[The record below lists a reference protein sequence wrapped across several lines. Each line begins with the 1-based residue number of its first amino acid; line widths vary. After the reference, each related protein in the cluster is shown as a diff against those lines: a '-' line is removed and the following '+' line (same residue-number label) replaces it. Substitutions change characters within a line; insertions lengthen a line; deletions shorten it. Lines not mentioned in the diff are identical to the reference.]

1 MRCDTCAYY
10 DYEGEN
16 KKGYCSWYRSYY
28 YPDDR
33 CDHWKEKLSSGSGS
47 GCFLTT
53 ACCEYKKLPDDC
65 DELTTLRTFRDGW
78 LQQQPY
84 GPEMI
89 RLYYDDAPAIV
100 EAIRKSG
107 DKDTILNGI
116 FQKITEIT
124 AMIKSENYEKAVIE
138 YLLMVYRLKRKFSS

>member
-10 DYEGEN
+10 DFEGEN

-33 CDHWKEKLSSGSGS
+33 CDHWKEKLSAGSGS

-65 DELTTLRTFRDGW
+65 DELTTLRSFRDGW
-78 LQQQPY
+78 LKQQSY

-89 RLYYDDAPAIV
+89 RLYYADAPGIV
-100 EAIRKSG
+100 ETIEKSE
-107 DKDTILNGI
+107 DKDTILSDI
-116 FQKITEIT
+116 FSKITEIT
-124 AMIKSENYEKAVIE
+124 SMIKSEKNEKAVIE
-138 YLLMVYRLKRKFSS
+138 YLLMVYNLKRKFSA